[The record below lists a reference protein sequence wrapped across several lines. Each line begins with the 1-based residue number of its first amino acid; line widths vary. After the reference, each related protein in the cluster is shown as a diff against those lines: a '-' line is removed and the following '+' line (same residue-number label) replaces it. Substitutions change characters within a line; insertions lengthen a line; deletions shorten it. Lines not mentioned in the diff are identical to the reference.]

1 MTSLLLGKSAKI
13 RWSLLLAALLAG
25 CGSYSPQAL
34 APGSSIDATTQAMGR
49 PTAEY
54 GLAPAGK
61 RLEFARGPF
70 GLHTYMLDFDA
81 SGLLVSWNQVLYE
94 ENFATIKA
102 GMNSDRVLFALGH
115 PAHQFGVWSG
125 RQTIWAYRFDS
136 PQCQWF
142 LVGVNPQGQVASTTY
157 GPDPRC
163 EAGSKADR
171 D

>member
-1 MTSLLLGKSAKI
+1 MTSLLLRKTKV
-13 RWSLLLAALLAG
+13 RWSLLLVGLMAG

-54 GLAPAGK
+54 PLAAAGK
-61 RLEFARGPF
+61 RLEFARGPA

-81 SGLLVSWNQVLYE
+81 AGKLVSWNQVLAPETFNSITKGQGRE
-94 ENFATIKA
+94 EVLRTI
-102 GMNSDRVLFALGH
+102 GH
-115 PAHQFGVWSG
+115 PGKEFGVWSG
-125 RQTIWAYRFDS
+125 QQTIWAYSFES
-136 PQCQWF
+136 VYCQWF
-142 LVGVNPQGQVASTTY
+142 LVGLDPQRQVSSASY